1 MKKRIIIVFVVLI
14 NLVLISFLSFKL
26 YSYLRIKYA
35 KIEVNLKDDL
45 TLEFNDKKRVSDYID
60 SINGDI
66 INNYVI
72 DSTKLGKKEINFKY
86 INEDGIKLD
95 YSYEIKV
102 VDTIKPIIWLSN
114 SYSIA
119 VGSKDTMLDDIL
131 CGDNYDD
138 NPKCEI
144 IGEYNLDKVGN
155 YDLVFKATDNSGNTN
170 EKQFNLKVYEP
181 SNSNYS
187 SKKTYTYFSDIKEK
201 HKTKNTKIGL
211 DISEFQGD
219 VDFEKLKDAGV
230 EFVILRIGGTKGT
243 NKDYFMD
250 SKFKKN
256 IKGAK
261 ENDID
266 VGIYFFSYSNSK
278 AGAIKD
284 AKWVI
289 KNLKKYDIDLPVA
302 YDWEDWSDYNS
313 YHLSFYHLTNM
324 AEGFL
329 NELKKAGYDGM
340 LYGSKNYL
348 EEIWLKTSYDIWLAH
363 YTDETN
369 YKGKY
374 KFWQLCSD
382 GIVDGINGYVDIDI
396 MYE

>member
-1 MKKRIIIVFVVLI
+1 MKKRIIIVFIVLI
-14 NLVLISFLSFKL
+14 SLVLISFFSYKL
-26 YSYLRIKYA
+26 YSYLRVKYA

-95 YSYEIKV
+95 YSYEIEI
-102 VDTIKPIIWLSN
+102 VDTVKPIIWLSN

-119 VGSKDTMLDDIL
+119 VGNKDTMLDDIL
-131 CGDNYDD
+131 CGDNYDA

-144 IGEYNLDKVGN
+144 IGDYNLNEVGN
-155 YDLVFKATDNSGNTN
+155 YDLVFKATDNSGNVN
-170 EKQFNLKVYEP
+170 EKEFTLKVYEP

-187 SKKTYTYFSDIKEK
+187 NKKTYTYFSDIKEK

-219 VDFEKLKDAGV
+219 VDFEKLKEAGV

-256 IKGAK
+256 IKNAK

-324 AEGFL
+324 AESFL

-348 EEIWLKTSYDIWLAH
+348 EEIWLKTNYDIWLAH

-382 GIVDGINGYVDIDI
+382 GIVDGINGYADIDI